1 MAYTKDDIIAYQ
13 DETLDNIEALL
24 NLKVG
29 SKVKSDEGDIYMIGT
44 SIAFDIEVDYYLIIV
59 WLLNQPYLIMC
70 CILFSFLF
78 QSLNIFITNRCFSC
92 SITIP
97 SKLHYISRL

>member
-44 SIAFDIEVDYYLIIV
+44 SIAFDIEVDYYLINTNHGLVSDSYNSVGDIIV
-59 WLLNQPYLIMC
+59 KLLRDN
-70 CILFSFLF
+70 FLG
-78 QSLNIFITNRCFSC
+78 NDNW
-92 SITIP
+92 TIVE
-97 SKLHYISRL
+97 